1 MFVSSWRHSCS
12 SVPSSA
18 GPYNPKPALLIST
31 SMRPCVDTVAA
42 TTASTSVGTVTSSR
56 AGWIRP
62 SKPATTAGAVPA
74 RVADR
79 RHDGVAAA
87 GDQAGGRG
95 GAEAAGGPR
104 DEDDLGIHVRP
115 DARQDQGAPSL

>member
-31 SMRPCVDTVAA
+31 SIRPCVDTVAA
-42 TTASTSVGTVTSSR
+42 TTASTSAGTVTSSR

-62 SKPATTAGAVPA
+62 SKPAMT
-74 RVADR
+74 
-79 RHDGVAAA
+79 AAA
-87 GDQAGGRG
+87 SRAGSRIVATTVWPRPAIKRAAAAPKPREAPVMRTTWGSMS
-95 GAEAAGGPR
+95 GA
-104 DEDDLGIHVRP
+104 
-115 DARQDQGAPSL
+115 DARQDQGALSL